1 MAKTKKKSKS
11 KSGKTTSTT
20 MSAKKRKKLKDS
32 EFAFP
37 DERKMPLNDKSHVR
51 NAAAR
56 FSQVKGVSK
65 RERENAWKRL
75 KRAAKK
81 MGVKLSP
88 RSTTK
93 KGKKRKKK

>member
-20 MSAKKRKKLKDS
+20 MSAKKLKDS
-32 EFAFP
+32 DFAFP